1 LPGDAFLNQ
10 NDPTDHAL
18 AAIASIL
25 DHPAENLSPRTE
37 PAAPP
42 AADEPALAAEAV
54 EEPAP
59 AMSPEPQAVDVDVDH
74 YVKIGPGP
82 LEAIRF
88 RWTARRDDEGRYFV
102 DETIGL
108 NSRPLSSGP
117 MPKDEV
123 IGFIDAR
130 ANEAQQRFDALKSK
144 MTLRPRDADH
154 DSDDNGES

>member
-1 LPGDAFLNQ
+1 MPGDLFLNQ

-37 PAAPP
+37 SSAPP
-42 AADEPALAAEAV
+42 AADEPAHAAESA

-59 AMSPEPQAVDVDVDH
+59 PISSEPEAIDVDH
-74 YVKIGPGP
+74 YVRLGPGP

-88 RWTARRDDEGRYFV
+88 RWAARRDDEGRYFV

-130 ANEAQQRFDALKSK
+130 AHETQQRFDALKSQ

-154 DSDDNGES
+154 DSYGAGES

>member
-1 LPGDAFLNQ
+1 MNQ

-37 PAAPP
+37 SPAPA
-42 AADEPALAAEAV
+42 AADEPAHAAEPV
-54 EEPAP
+54 EVPAP
-59 AMSPEPQAVDVDVDH
+59 TIFSEAESVDVDH
-74 YVKIGPGP
+74 YVKLGPGP

-88 RWTARRDDEGRYFV
+88 RWAARRDDEGRYFV

-130 ANEAQQRFDALKSK
+130 AREAQQRFDALKSQ
-144 MTLRPRDADH
+144 MTIRLRGADH
-154 DSDDNGES
+154 DGED

>member
-1 LPGDAFLNQ
+1 MNQ

-37 PAAPP
+37 SAAPP
-42 AADEPALAAEAV
+42 AADEPAHAAEPV

-59 AMSPEPQAVDVDVDH
+59 SIAPEPEAIDVDH
-74 YVKIGPGP
+74 YVKLGPGP

-88 RWTARRDDEGRYFV
+88 RWAARRDDEGRYFV
-102 DETIGL
+102 DETIGS

-130 ANEAQQRFDALKSK
+130 AREAQQRFDALKSQ
-144 MTLRPRDADH
+144 MTLRPHDADH
-154 DSDDNGES
+154 DGYEAGES

>member
-37 PAAPP
+37 SAAPP
-42 AADEPALAAEAV
+42 PADEPAHAAEPVEV

-59 AMSPEPQAVDVDVDH
+59 IIPTEPEAIDVDH
-74 YVKIGPGP
+74 YVKLGPGP
-82 LEAIRF
+82 LEAIRL
-88 RWTARRDDEGRYFV
+88 RWAARCDDEGRYFV
-102 DETIGL
+102 DETIGS
-108 NSRPLSSGP
+108 NSRPLSNGP
-117 MPKDEV
+117 MPKDDV

-130 ANEAQQRFDALKSK
+130 AREAQQRFDALKSQ
-144 MTLRPRDADH
+144 MTLRPRDTDH
-154 DSDDNGES
+154 DGYEAGES